1 MHSVRL
7 RKHQRPLMRRP
18 RRVMGVLNLEFMS
31 SEDSASEDEAP
42 NESGSESDDET
53 PRRKEMKKI

>member
-1 MHSVRL
+1 
-7 RKHQRPLMRRP
+7 
-18 RRVMGVLNLEFMS
+18 MGVLNPEFMS
-31 SEDSASEDEAP
+31 SEDLASEDEAP